1 MEKQTSDS
9 NIHYMGLIQDSEVI
23 KTDLLQGDILV
34 CPSYSEGMPTVI
46 LEAMACGC
54 AIIATDVGAVN
65 TMVDKHNGWLI
76 EGDIEQGLEIAIK
89 DALSTGFSELHKKKI
104 ASINRVKA
112 NFTWEHV
119 ITQTIAEIAKRF

>member
-1 MEKQTSDS
+1 M
-9 NIHYMGLIQDSEVI
+9 
-23 KTDLLQGDILV
+23 LQADTLF

-46 LEAMACGC
+46 LEAMSCGC

-65 TMVDKHNGWLI
+65 TMVNKHNGWLT

-89 DALSTGFSELHKKKI
+89 DVLSIGYSELHEKKI